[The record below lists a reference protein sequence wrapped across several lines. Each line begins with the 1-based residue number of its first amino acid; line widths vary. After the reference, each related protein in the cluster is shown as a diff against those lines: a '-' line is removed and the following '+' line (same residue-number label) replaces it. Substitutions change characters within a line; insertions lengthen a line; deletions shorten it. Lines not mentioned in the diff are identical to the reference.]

1 MVCHLP
7 ECLCRGGCLGNNQ
20 SVLISSGLPV
30 CPFTNPSCQVK
41 HGRPPDVVGI
51 STVTSACAAAK
62 AWNFALLIF
71 EFSEVTNPIT
81 CGAALNA
88 CDKGSQWQLGLV
100 FWLR

>member
-1 MVCHLP
+1 MVCHLL
-7 ECLCRGGCLGNNQ
+7 ECLCRGGLGEQ
-20 SVLISSGLPV
+20 PICS
-30 CPFTNPSCQVK
+30 QVK

-62 AWNFALLIF
+62 AWKFALRIF
-71 EFSEVTNPIT
+71 DFSEVTNTIT